1 MNLTLPSL
9 AHAYKSG
16 HFLTSDETQ
25 TLIAKYQATGCAVSL
40 NKLLLNNSDMCMRI
54 ANNYRHRF
62 DMNDTYQESMECL
75 ILSAQSY
82 KPELG
87 VPFFTYAYVDVKR
100 QISMRMIKQW
110 SCVTTPNSK
119 RFFKAF
125 RKMPAFLS
133 NSHYSTERA
142 TKLATEID
150 VRLEDVISAYEIYR
164 NMNYSLESFV
174 ENGVRVIDSMST
186 ESGPE
191 NLVMEADLAA
201 KRESM
206 GRVRLGMLNPRE
218 AMVIKMRRLREE
230 PQTLH
235 EIAEVLGVSA
245 ERVRQI
251 ESKAMIKMSVAA

>member
-1 MNLTLPSL
+1 MTLPLPSL
-9 AHAYKSG
+9 AHANKSG
-16 HFLTSDETQ
+16 HFLASDETQ

-40 NKLLLNNSDMCMRI
+40 NKLLLNFSDLCMKI
-54 ANNYRHRF
+54 ANGYRHRF
-62 DMNDTYQESMECL
+62 DVDDTYQESMECL
-75 ILSAQSY
+75 ILAVRSY

-87 VPFFTYAYVDVKR
+87 VGFFAYAYVDVKR
-100 QISMRMIKQW
+100 RVSMRMIKQW
-110 SCVTTPNSK
+110 SCVSTPMTK

-125 RKMPAFLS
+125 RRMPTFLKNDYFS
-133 NSHYSTERA
+133 AERA

-235 EIAEVLGVSA
+235 QVAEVLGVSA

-251 ESKAMIKMSVAA
+251 ESKAMTKLSAAA